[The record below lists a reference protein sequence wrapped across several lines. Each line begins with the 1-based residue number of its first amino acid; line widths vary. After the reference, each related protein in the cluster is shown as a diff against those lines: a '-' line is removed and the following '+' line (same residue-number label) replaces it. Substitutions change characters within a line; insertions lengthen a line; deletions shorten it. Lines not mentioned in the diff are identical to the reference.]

1 MPNRYKTRIT
11 LPVDYYERLAN
22 FTKEHLEGFTKP
34 PKAIMKM
41 IDMLDVISVV
51 IQSSETDEV
60 KIKHIKKV
68 MR

>member
-1 MPNRYKTRIT
+1 MMPNTRIT
-11 LPVDYYERLAN
+11 LPIEYYERLAM

-34 PKAIMKM
+34 PMAIMKM
-41 IDMLDVISVV
+41 IDILDVISIV
-51 IQSSETDEV
+51 IQSSETAEV